1 MVNKTEKVPINLE
14 RFILE
19 GGEREGS
26 NTNINNTH
34 LDFAKIERDK
44 QSDRTQKDPLF
55 T

>member
-1 MVNKTEKVPINLE
+1 MVNKTETVPYKIIE
-14 RFILE
+14 IYFR

-44 QSDRTQKDPLF
+44 QSDRKILF
-55 T
+55 LPS